1 MLPWKST
8 IASAAPRRPQTNIEI
23 GCYVLK
29 TLIDKY
35 GILDTALAAYNAG
48 PGNVDAWLENP
59 AYSEDGKTLSYIP
72 FGETRGYV
80 AKINIYIEEYKKH
93 SII

>member
-1 MLPWKST
+1 MPKE
-8 IASAAPRRPQTNIEI
+8 NIYI
-23 GCYVLK
+23 GCAYLAYLEK
-29 TLIDKY
+29 MYDGNLT
-35 GILDTALAAYNAG
+35 TALAAYNAG

-80 AKINIYIEEYKKH
+80 AKINIYIEEYKKQVQFEN
-93 SII
+93 